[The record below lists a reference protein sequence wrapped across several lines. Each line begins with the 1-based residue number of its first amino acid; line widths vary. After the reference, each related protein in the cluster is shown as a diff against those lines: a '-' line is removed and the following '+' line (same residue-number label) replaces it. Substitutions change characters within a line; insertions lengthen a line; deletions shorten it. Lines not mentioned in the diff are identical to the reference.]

1 MVPAETI
8 YRYNPK
14 TKTVDESM
22 SDPIPFKPGP
32 RAYDIREKSMS
43 DLEKIKD
50 GIDMKSLFK
59 KQSYLSSFLLDN
71 TSTIII
77 ILLFIIKRT
86 L

>member
-1 MVPAETI
+1 MLPVETYMVPAEKI

-32 RAYDIREKSMS
+32 RVYDIREKFMS

-59 KQSYLSSFLLDN
+59 NKVIYHPFY
-71 TSTIII
+71 
-77 ILLFIIKRT
+77 
-86 L
+86 